1 MRVLSRLFR
10 RLFIEGLIALH
21 REGELTFFGGLT
33 GLSEPQAFEAYLAP
47 LRKTEWVVY
56 AKSPFGGPEAVLAYL
71 SRYTHRVAI
80 SNSRIISADANTA
93 AFCWKDYRIKNRDR
107 QKVMRLTT
115 SEFIRRFL
123 IHVLP
128 DGFHRIWHNGLL
140 ASSRRKINIAK
151 MRILLG
157 VETTKQD
164 DPPAAEVIP
173 LTLRNHAGLRRRDAH
188 DRDFQAGTKTTN
200 PSAAPKGRRMTRCTP
215 NRSAL
220 IPNRASFREG
230 LRFVSSTRNTE
241 NSLAQAVNEAQ
252 SVPSKPSI
260 PPHSHLPGPRRPNM
274 TRSNLMLS
282 P

>member
-1 MRVLSRLFR
+1 VRVLSRLFR

-128 DGFHRIWHNGLL
+128 DGFHRIRHNGLL

-173 LTLRNHAGLRRRDAH
+173 LTLRNHAGTAAARCALSRLSSGDKDHKPERRPERPPH
-188 DRDFQAGTKTTN
+188 DEMHAKSLCTDPEPRFIPGRASLCVKHSKHRKLTGAGRQRSPKRAVQTQYSTSFASPRSTKT
-200 PSAAPKGRRMTRCTP
+200 
-215 NRSAL
+215 
-220 IPNRASFREG
+220 
-230 LRFVSSTRNTE
+230 
-241 NSLAQAVNEAQ
+241 
-252 SVPSKPSI
+252 
-260 PPHSHLPGPRRPNM
+260 
-274 TRSNLMLS
+274 
-282 P
+282 